1 MRSRRRSCAPGTAST
16 SSTPPGSSGR
26 GFSRSSSTRLAT
38 AAGATAAANG
48 SSSASPKDAGAR
60 RSQPAPEGEV
70 ASRERLEIVLAE
82 IEKMDET
89 DQQILAYRYFLDL
102 PTVEIS
108 QIVEMPHGTVRS
120 RISRARQR
128 LRERIGAIDAG
139 EPVTSN
145 REHASDE

>member
-1 MRSRRRSCAPGTAST
+1 MRAWDRIDQFDTAREFRPWLLKIVVNEARDRRRRH
-16 SSTPPGSSGR
+16 GR
-26 GFSRSSSTRLAT
+26 RERLQLRVAE
-38 AAGATAAANG
+38 
-48 SSSASPKDAGAR
+48 DAGAR

-102 PTVEIS
+102 PTAEIS
-108 QIVEMPHGTVRS
+108 EIVEMPHGTVRS

-128 LRERIGAIDAG
+128 LRERIGLSTPD
-139 EPVTSN
+139 N
-145 REHASDE
+145 H